1 MVVCFLKVFHVKW
14 QKDKIPDI
22 KVIWNQM
29 LTKTTSN
36 FETQDEIRKKKEK
49 QMFVMVLSRTKIEA
63 VIVIVVFIFQVE
75 HVFLFL

>member
-1 MVVCFLKVFHVKW
+1 MVVCFLKVIHVKW

-49 QMFVMVLSRTKIEA
+49 QMFVIVLSRTKIEA
-63 VIVIVVFIFQVE
+63 VIVVFIFQVE